1 MKTIYQAG
9 DVLEAH
15 IVCGMLNAEGIE
27 AEVAGQYQQGAV
39 GGLAPR
45 DFARVQLLDEDDE
58 PRARELIRDYE
69 AREDTP
75 MQKPGPEE
83 ADPAES
89 GRLALWLLIG
99 AVAVFLISWWTL
111 SR

>member
-1 MKTIYQAG
+1 MKTIYKAG

-27 AEVAGQYQQGAV
+27 AQVAGQYQQGAV

-45 DFARVQLLDEDDE
+45 DFARVQLLDERDE
-58 PRARELIRDYE
+58 PRALELIRDYE
-69 AREDTP
+69 GRDDAP
-75 MQKPGPEE
+75 MPGPGGGDAESE
-83 ADPAES
+83 ES
-89 GRLALWLLIG
+89 GRLGLWLLIG
-99 AVAVFLISWWTL
+99 AVVVFLVSWWTL

>member
-1 MKTIYQAG
+1 MKTIYEAG

-45 DFARVQLLDEDDE
+45 DFARVQLLDERDE
-58 PRARELIRDYE
+58 PRARELIRTYE
-69 AREDTP
+69 GREDASP
-75 MQKPGPEE
+75 REPGPGD

-89 GRLALWLLIG
+89 GRLGLWLLIG
-99 AVAVFLISWWTL
+99 AAVVFLVSWWTL
-111 SR
+111 SH

>member
-1 MKTIYQAG
+1 MKTIYQAD

-45 DFARVQLLDEDDE
+45 DFARVQLLDERDE
-58 PRARELIRDYE
+58 PRARDLIRDYE
-69 AREDTP
+69 GDKAAAE
-75 MQKPGPEE
+75 PEP
-83 ADPAES
+83 DPDPEES
-89 GRLALWLLIG
+89 GRLGLWLLIG
-99 AVAVFLISWWTL
+99 ALVVFVVSWWTL
-111 SR
+111 SH

>member
-1 MKTIYQAG
+1 MKTIFQAD

-45 DFARVQLLDEDDE
+45 DFARVQLLDERDE

-69 AREDTP
+69 GDKAATETE
-75 MQKPGPEE
+75 PEP
-83 ADPAES
+83 DPEES
-89 GRLALWLLIG
+89 GRLGLWLLIG
-99 AVAVFLISWWTL
+99 ALVVFVVSWWTL
-111 SR
+111 SH